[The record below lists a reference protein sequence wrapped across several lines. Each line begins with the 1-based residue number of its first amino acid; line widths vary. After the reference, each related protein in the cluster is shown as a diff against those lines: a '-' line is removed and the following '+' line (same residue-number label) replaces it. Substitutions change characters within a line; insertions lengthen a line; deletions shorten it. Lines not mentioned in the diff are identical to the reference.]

1 MGKRRRGST
10 ERFVSL
16 RYWLL
21 ESAAWRSLPCN
32 ARALYIQIAR
42 RYNGA
47 NNGRISYSVREA
59 SQELKI
65 SKSTALRAFRA
76 LRDRGFIV
84 CTKQGAFSWKI
95 VNEASEWRLTEYPND
110 WPPEHAS
117 KEFMHWQRAEP
128 DSSEPPE
135 FRTRVPR
142 RNHTGTEAERCRY
155 PNGTKNVE
163 KGRHRFSGE
172 TTNAE
177 KDPSVGTETGHIQI
191 PGTVCAQEGGERS
204 APLGSAVAS
213 EPPDWNGLGYPPGT
227 PSREEH
233 LAALERAA
241 LERARTPSRRRAGRA

>member
-1 MGKRRRGST
+1 MEKRRRGSI

-47 NNGRISYSVREA
+47 NNGRISYSVRQA
-59 SQELKI
+59 SEELKI

-76 LRDRGFIV
+76 LQDRAFIV
-84 CTKQGAFSWKI
+84 CTKKGAFSWKV

-110 WPPEHAS
+110 CPPEHAS

-128 DSSEPPE
+128 DSNEPPE
-135 FRTRVPR
+135 FRTLPR
-142 RNHTGTEAERCRY
+142 RNHTGPQAERCRY

-204 APLGSAVAS
+204 APIGSAVAS
-213 EPPDWNGLGYPPGT
+213 EPPDWREIGYPAGSP
-227 PSREEH
+227 PREDH
-233 LAALERAA
+233 LATLERQAQ
-241 LERARTPSRRRAGRA
+241 ERGRPTRRIVGGVR